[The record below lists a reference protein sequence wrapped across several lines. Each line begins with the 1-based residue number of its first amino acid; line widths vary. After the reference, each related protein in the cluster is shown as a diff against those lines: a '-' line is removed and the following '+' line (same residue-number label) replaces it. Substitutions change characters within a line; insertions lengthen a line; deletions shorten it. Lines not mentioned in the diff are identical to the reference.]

1 MPKFLTAPFLIL
13 AVLSALTLSGC
24 GFALRGMSEDLQI
37 APAYQTVQ
45 LNLDDSQENLYLK
58 QAITKHLKLM
68 HLSTGLST
76 NQIRVDNLHFRRY
89 ELVGTLTEIRL
100 VLSATVKI
108 MVGDK
113 TTTTVMQVEQSYQ
126 YNEASVITLDQ
137 QGEESKGWLY
147 DQLGERIAER
157 YRVMAR

>member
-37 APAYQTVQ
+37 APAHQTVQ
-45 LNLDDSQENLYLK
+45 LNLDDSQENLHLK

>member
-1 MPKFLTAPFLIL
+1 MLQ
-13 AVLSALTLSGC
+13 
-24 GFALRGMSEDLQI
+24 ALRSEDLQI
-37 APAYQTVQ
+37 DPAHQMVQ

>member
-24 GFALRGMSEDLQI
+24 GFALRGLSEDLQI
-37 APAYQTVQ
+37 DPDHQTVQ
-45 LNLDDSQENLYLK
+45 LNLDDSQENLHLK

>member
-1 MPKFLTAPFLIL
+1 
-13 AVLSALTLSGC
+13 
-24 GFALRGMSEDLQI
+24 MSEDLQI
-37 APAYQTVQ
+37 DPDHQMVQ

>member
-1 MPKFLTAPFLIL
+1 M
-13 AVLSALTLSGC
+13 
-24 GFALRGMSEDLQI
+24 
-37 APAYQTVQ
+37 
-45 LNLDDSQENLYLK
+45 
-58 QAITKHLKLM
+58 
-68 HLSTGLST
+68 
-76 NQIRVDNLHFRRY
+76 DNLHFRRY

-113 TTTTVMQVEQSYQ
+113 ITTTVMQVEQSYQ

>member
-1 MPKFLTAPFLIL
+1 
-13 AVLSALTLSGC
+13 
-24 GFALRGMSEDLQI
+24 MSKDLQI
-37 APAYQTVQ
+37 APAHQTVE
-45 LNLDDSQENLYLK
+45 LSLDDSQENLHLK

-126 YNEASVITLDQ
+126 YNEASVIPLDQ
-137 QGEESKGWLY
+137 QGEGGKG
-147 DQLGERIAER
+147 GS
-157 YRVMAR
+157 

>member
-13 AVLSALTLSGC
+13 AVLSTLTLSGC
-24 GFALRGMSEDLQI
+24 GFALRGMSKDLQI
-37 APAYQTVQ
+37 APAHQTVQ
-45 LNLDDSQENLYLK
+45 LNLDDSQENLHLK

>member
-37 APAYQTVQ
+37 DSAHQTVQ
-45 LNLDDSQENLYLK
+45 LNLDDSQENLHLK

>member
-1 MPKFLTAPFLIL
+1 
-13 AVLSALTLSGC
+13 
-24 GFALRGMSEDLQI
+24 MSEDLQI
-37 APAYQTVQ
+37 DPAHQTVQ
-45 LNLDDSQENLYLK
+45 LNLDDSQENLHLK

>member
-100 VLSATVKI
+100 VLSATVKV